1 MMRWEESKDKLTLF
15 FLFNEIF
22 FINMYLGYLTEPFVK
37 RSKKELD
44 ICIVQF
50 SYIICAK
57 RPPSQNYTVVRF

>member
-1 MMRWEESKDKLTLF
+1 MGGIEGQTHVI

-37 RSKKELD
+37 REKKKLD
-44 ICIVQF
+44 IFVQF
-50 SYIICAK
+50 PYKICAK